1 MLYLSDIV
9 PASAEDGE
17 VPGFSDLREQLLPGV
32 LDPHVDHDAAIET
45 GVVLKHLLP
54 HHRAQLERRDYV
66 VEHAA
71 CIVGLELRIVLS
83 EAHFGHERTHVL
95 VAFPTAEIHFV
106 AAQMDKL
113 FCENVFKQNKKIR
126 CTVFRSLL

>member
-17 VPGFSDLREQLLPGV
+17 VPGLSDLREQLLPRV
-32 LDPHVDHDAAIET
+32 RDPHVDHDAAIET
-45 GVVLKHLLP
+45 GVVLEHLLP
-54 HHRAQLERRDYV
+54 HHRAQIKRRDYV

-71 CIVGLELRIVLS
+71 GIVGLELRVVLS
-83 EAHFGHERTHVL
+83 EAHFSHERTHVRI
-95 VAFPTAEIHFV
+95 AFPIAKIHFV

-113 FCENVFKQNKKIR
+113 FCEKQKMY
-126 CTVFRSLL
+126 